1 MAKVTGVKMD
11 KKLNDKRGK
20 MLSETKE
27 HTKQD
32 LQAGIENLRASDKQ
46 QHRRVIRSVIKILL
60 LVLIVAGLPL
70 YLYFFQL
77 DFLKSFKDVDSIV
90 ALLNN
95 HKSKSIIIYISFQI
109 VQVII
114 SVIPG
119 QVVQVAAAYLFGFWQ
134 ALLFAIS
141 GAVLG
146 TSISFGLAK
155 LLGREFF
162 HIFFGEEKMSYYI
175 KRLNSR
181 EAYTAVFFLYLI
193 PGLPKDMISYAAGA
207 SEMRFKAFITLST
220 VGRLPGMIGCLLMGT
235 MAETENYVGVGIL
248 GCAAIIACVLCLIFR
263 KKINAKLD
271 TMYQKYQ
278 SKIRKN

>member
-1 MAKVTGVKMD
+1 MD

>member
-1 MAKVTGVKMD
+1 MD
-11 KKLNDKRGK
+11 DELKAERKKILEK
-20 MLSETKE
+20 TKE
-27 HTKQD
+27 HTKQEFHT
-32 LQAGIENLRASDKQ
+32 GIDNLKTSEKKQ
-46 QHRRVIRSVIKILL
+46 KRRVIISVLKILL
-60 LVLIVAGLPL
+60 LILIVVGIPL
-70 YLYFFQL
+70 YLYFFHL
-77 DFLKSFKDVDSIV
+77 DFLKSFKNVDTIV
-90 ALLNN
+90 ALLNQ
-95 HKSKSIIIYISFQI
+95 HKSKSIMIYISFQI
-109 VQVII
+109 LQVVI

-119 QVVQVAAAYLFGFWQ
+119 QVVQMAAGYLFGFWQ
-134 ALLFAIS
+134 ALIFALS
-141 GAVLG
+141 GAVIG
-146 TSISFGLAK
+146 TSISFWLAK
-155 LLGREFF
+155 LLGRDFL
-162 HIFFGEEKMSYYI
+162 HIFFGEEKMNYYI
-175 KRLNSR
+175 ERLNSKR
-181 EAYTAVFFLYLI
+181 AYTLVFFLYLI